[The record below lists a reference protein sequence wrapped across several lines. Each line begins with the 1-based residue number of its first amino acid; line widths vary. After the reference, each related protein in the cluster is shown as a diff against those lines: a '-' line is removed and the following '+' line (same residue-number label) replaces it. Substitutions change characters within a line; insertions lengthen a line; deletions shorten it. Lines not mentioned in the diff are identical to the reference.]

1 MGVEGI
7 LTSLLGV
14 DKRTLEETIGYTK
27 KIFEMIAGHIVAS
40 EKFYK
45 RNQELLQ
52 NIETLILE
60 LNDNV
65 VDVKNLLNDLQE
77 KLEPDWDK
85 IGGKIGGTD

>member
-1 MGVEGI
+1 MGVEGV
-7 LTSLLGV
+7 LTSLLGI
-14 DKRTLEETIGYTK
+14 DKKTLEEAVGHVK
-27 KIFEMIAGHIVAS
+27 KTLEMINGHIVAS

-85 IGGKIGGTD
+85 IGGTD

>member
-1 MGVEGI
+1 MGIEGV

-14 DKRTLEETIGYTK
+14 DKKTLEETIGYTK
-27 KIFEMIAGHIVAS
+27 KIFEMIAGHIIKT

-45 RNQELLQ
+45 ENEDFRRILQDISLL
-52 NIETLILE
+52 LLD

-65 VDVKNLLNDLQE
+65 DDVKNLLEDIQE

-85 IGGKIGGTD
+85 IGGTD

>member
-1 MGVEGI
+1 MGIEGV

-14 DKRTLEETIGYTK
+14 DKKTLEETIGYTK
-27 KIFEMIAGHIVAS
+27 KIFEMIAGHIVSS

-52 NIETLILE
+52 NVETLLIE

-65 VDVKNLLNDLQE
+65 DDMKTLLTDLIE

-85 IGGKIGGTD
+85 IGGTD